1 MKKLLL
7 ILLLLVFVGHA
18 ARCFYVNKHEVSF
31 VVKIDEQEEKSGEE
45 KNEKEN
51 LQLFCA
57 HRAPICIEDIF
68 HNYSCRPHVSPVVD
82 HISPPPD
89 AIV

>member
-1 MKKLLL
+1 MKKLL
-7 ILLLLVFVGHA
+7 IILLVFIFA
-18 ARCFYVNKHEVSF
+18 NQTARYFYVKTYEVCF
-31 VVKIDEQEEKSGEE
+31 VLEVEEKDEKSGEE

-51 LQLFCA
+51 LQIVYSHKA
-57 HRAPICIEDIF
+57 AIPIEDTF
-68 HNYSCRPHVSPVVD
+68 HYYSCRPHVAPVVD

>member
-1 MKKLLL
+1 MKKLLI
-7 ILLLLVFVGHA
+7 ILVLFVFVGQT
-18 ARCFYVNKHEVSF
+18 ARCFYVKKHEVNF
-31 VVKIDEQEEKSGEE
+31 VLEIDEKDEKSGEE

-51 LQLFCA
+51 LQLVCA
-57 HRAPICIEDIF
+57 HKPAICIEDIF
-68 HNYSCRPHVSPVVD
+68 HNYSSRPHTSPVVD

>member
-1 MKKLLL
+1 MKKLLI
-7 ILLLLVFVGHA
+7 ILLLFVFVGHT
-18 ARCFYVNKHEVSF
+18 ARCFYMNKHAISF
-31 VVKIDEQEEKSGEE
+31 VVEIEEKVKKTGEE

-51 LQLFCA
+51 LQLFVPHKA
-57 HRAPICIEDIF
+57 AISIESTF
-68 HNYSCRPHVSPVVD
+68 HIHSCLPHVAPGMD